1 MPKLTWPKFS
11 KEKKKRDP
19 APKAS
24 WIDAIPGAA
33 SKGSPLDV
41 KSNAS
46 TESSQSGA
54 FEKEDAASGDP
65 LFSESK
71 EKNSFFMLHSKPENE
86 EGLVEYASL

>member
-11 KEKKKRDP
+11 KEKKKRDT

-33 SKGSPLDV
+33 SKGLPLDV
-41 KSNAS
+41 KPNAH
-46 TESSQSGA
+46 TEGSQSRA
-54 FEKEDAASGDP
+54 FEEEDAASRDP

-71 EKNSFFMLHSKPENE
+71 EKNGLFMLHSKPENE
-86 EGLVEYASL
+86 ESLVEYASL